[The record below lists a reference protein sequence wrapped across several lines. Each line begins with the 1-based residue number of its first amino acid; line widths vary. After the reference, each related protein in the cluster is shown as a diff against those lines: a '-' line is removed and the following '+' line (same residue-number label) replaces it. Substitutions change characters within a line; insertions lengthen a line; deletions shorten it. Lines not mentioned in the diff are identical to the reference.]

1 MILSFTASSPVNN
14 KNYFTSDINKDWIL
28 NDPWSLKSPFKDL
41 TYNDLQHLYTQL
53 DLQQQKI
60 DNKYNTIMTVIQTES
75 AIYDAA

>member
-53 DLQQQKI
+53 DLQ
-60 DNKYNTIMTVIQTES
+60 
-75 AIYDAA
+75 